1 MIIESIV
8 DAIKKAKTIAII
20 SHVSPDGDTVGS
32 GLALFK
38 AIEMYGGKPY
48 LFCADEI
55 KGRIKA
61 LPCVEKYNLESLEYY
76 DLSVSVDCAD
86 VERMGN
92 SVCEYYRGSKTINI
106 DHHRTNRR
114 TADMNYVDINSAS
127 TTQIMYNV
135 VSSLVDINT
144 EIAGLLY
151 CGLVTDSGG
160 FTFSSVTS
168 DTMRVAGELL
178 KYDIRASDICN
189 HFLKKTKLNTYKLK
203 TRVLD
208 KAKFYDENSIGII
221 SFRLDDFAAT
231 DTDTSCTEGIINN
244 ILNIDTVNVAVSIS
258 EVKDKDFKVSFR
270 SGDDIDSSK
279 IVYIFGGGGHKN
291 AAGCRLSGF
300 YEDVV
305 DRILKAIRDEIC

>member
-8 DAIKKAKTIAII
+8 SAIKKAKTIAII

-38 AIEMYGGKPY
+38 AIEMYGAKPY
-48 LFCADEI
+48 IFCDDEI
-55 KGRIKA
+55 KGKVKM
-61 LPCVEKYNLESLEYY
+61 LDGVDKFNTEYLDCY
-76 DLSVSVDCAD
+76 DLSISVDCAD

-92 SVCEYYRGSKTINI
+92 SIREFNRGRKTINI
-106 DHHRTNRR
+106 DHHKTNRKS
-114 TADMNYVDINSAS
+114 ADMNYVDIYSAS
-127 TTQIMYNV
+127 TTQIMYNI
-135 VSSLVDINT
+135 VSSLVDIDKD
-144 EIAGLLY
+144 IAGLLY

-168 DTMRVAGELL
+168 DTMRVASELL
-178 KYDIRASDICN
+178 KFDIRASDIAT
-189 HFLKKTKLNTYKLK
+189 HFLRSTKLNTFRLK

-208 KAKFYDENSIGII
+208 KAKFYDDDTISII

-231 DTDTSCTEGIINN
+231 STDSSSTEGIINN
-244 ILNIDTVNVAVSIS
+244 ILNVDSVKVAVSIS

-270 SGDDIDSSK
+270 SDDTVDSSK
-279 IVYIFGGGGHKN
+279 IVMMFGGGGHKN

-300 YEDVV
+300 YEDVI
-305 DRILKAIRDEIC
+305 DRILKAVRDEIC

>member
-48 LFCADEI
+48 LFCDDEI

-61 LPCVEKYNLESLEYY
+61 LSGVEKYNLESLEYY